1 MAWEQ
6 QREAHIVRIDRRFTT
21 ADEHGE
27 AEVAAYYRAEHRGG
41 GRLPPYEPAKAVEDF
56 CWAVNMVIRQIG
68 DGLSARAGVNDG
80 TARAGSRR
88 Q

>member
-1 MAWEQ
+1 
-6 QREAHIVRIDRRFTT
+6 
-21 ADEHGE
+21 
-27 AEVAAYYRAEHRGG
+27 
-41 GRLPPYEPAKAVEDF
+41 
-56 CWAVNMVIRQIG
+56 VNMVIRQIG